1 MKTSP
6 GSSTRSSTPPSP
18 SPCRSASRRADR
30 SLGRVDPI
38 AEARRQWMEHHWEE
52 AAPGMAVVTSI
63 MRAQQVLLARVEEK
77 LAEFD
82 LSFARF
88 ELLRLLA
95 FTRHGELP
103 LGKLGA
109 RLQVHPTS
117 ITSAVDRLEAQ
128 GFVERHR
135 HPTDGRTTLAVITR
149 SGRRTVERA
158 TVVLNDEVFSDVGG
172 LSERDTAQLYRLLEK
187 VRRHY

>member
-1 MKTSP
+1 MLAP
-6 GSSTRSSTPPSP
+6 M
-18 SPCRSASRRADR
+18 
-30 SLGRVDPI
+30 DPI
-38 AEARRQWMEHHWEE
+38 AEARRQWEDHGWAH

-63 MRAQQVLLARVEEK
+63 MRAQQVFLARIDEH
-77 LAEFD
+77 LAAFE
-82 LSFARF
+82 LTFARF

-103 LGKLGA
+103 LGKLGV

-135 HPTDGRTTLAVITR
+135 HPTDGRTTLAAITR
-149 SGRRTVERA
+149 TGRRTVERA
-158 TVVLNDEVFSDVGG
+158 TQVLNDKVFADLG
-172 LSERDTAQLYRLLEK
+172 LTDRELSQLYRLLEK
-187 VRRHY
+187 VRDIY

>member
-1 MKTSP
+1 
-6 GSSTRSSTPPSP
+6 
-18 SPCRSASRRADR
+18 
-30 SLGRVDPI
+30 VDPI
-38 AEARRQWMEHHWEE
+38 AEARRQWVEHGWE
-52 AAPGMAVVTSI
+52 AVAPGMSAVTSV
-63 MRAQQVLLARVEEK
+63 MRAQQVLLARVDEK
-77 LAEFD
+77 LAAFD
-82 LSFARF
+82 LTFARF

-103 LGKLGA
+103 LGKLGV

-117 ITSAVDRLEAQ
+117 ITSAVDRLETQ

-158 TVVLNDEVFSDVGG
+158 TEVLNGEVFADIG
-172 LSERDTAQLYRLLEK
+172 LSEREVEQLYRLLDK
-187 VRRHY
+187 VRHY

>member
-1 MKTSP
+1 V
-6 GSSTRSSTPPSP
+6 
-18 SPCRSASRRADR
+18 
-30 SLGRVDPI
+30 LVDPI
-38 AEARRQWMEHHWEE
+38 AEARRQWVEHGWTD

-63 MRAQQVLLARVEEK
+63 MRAQQVLLARVDEQ

-82 LSFARF
+82 LTFARF

-103 LGKLGA
+103 LGKLGV

-128 GFVERHR
+128 GFVERHA

-149 SGRRTVERA
+149 SGRRTVDGA
-158 TVVLNDEVFSDVGG
+158 TEVLNDKVFADLGV
-172 LSERDTAQLYRLLEK
+172 SEREVAQLYRLLEK
-187 VRRHY
+187 VRHY

>member
-1 MKTSP
+1 MQ
-6 GSSTRSSTPPSP
+6 
-18 SPCRSASRRADR
+18 R
-30 SLGRVDPI
+30 SLVDVDPI
-38 AEARRQWMEHHWEE
+38 AEARRQWVEHGWVD
-52 AAPGMAVVTSI
+52 AAPGMAAVTSI
-63 MRAQQVLLARVEEK
+63 MRAQQVLLARVDEK

-103 LGKLGA
+103 LGKLGV

-128 GFVERHR
+128 GLVERRR

-158 TVVLNDEVFSDVGG
+158 TVVLNDEVFADVGG
-172 LSERDTAQLYRLLEK
+172 LSERDVAQLYRLLEK

>member
-1 MKTSP
+1 
-6 GSSTRSSTPPSP
+6 
-18 SPCRSASRRADR
+18 
-30 SLGRVDPI
+30 VDPI
-38 AEARRQWMEHHWEE
+38 FEARRQWVEHGWEE
-52 AAPGMAVVTSI
+52 TAPGMAAVTSI
-63 MRAQQVLLARVEEK
+63 MRAQQVLLARADEK
-77 LAEFD
+77 LAPFD

-103 LGKLGA
+103 LGKLGV

-128 GFVERHR
+128 GFVGRQR

-158 TVVLNDEVFSDVGG
+158 TEVLNDEVFAQIG
-172 LSERDTAQLYRLLEK
+172 LSEREVAQLYRLLEK
-187 VRRHY
+187 VRHY

>member
-1 MKTSP
+1 V
-6 GSSTRSSTPPSP
+6 
-18 SPCRSASRRADR
+18 
-30 SLGRVDPI
+30 LVDPI
-38 AEARRQWMEHHWEE
+38 AEARRQWVEHGWTD

-63 MRAQQVLLARVEEK
+63 MRAQQVLLARVDEQ

-82 LSFARF
+82 LTFARF

-103 LGKLGA
+103 LGKLGV

-117 ITSAVDRLEAQ
+117 ITSAVDRLQAQ
-128 GFVERHR
+128 GFVERHA

-149 SGRRTVERA
+149 SGRRTVEEA
-158 TVVLNDEVFSDVGG
+158 TEVLNDKVFADLGVTEREV
-172 LSERDTAQLYRLLEK
+172 AQLYRLLEK
-187 VRRHY
+187 VRHY